1 MKAFYASKRHHADS
15 NAMLRLFF
23 YNATRRV
30 GGVNIVRGDMSR
42 LCLLA
47 QTPGCAYYMLAPDAR
62 TPFHTVGAVLFL
74 EPAAGAATQARVHH
88 APDAHV
94 VADFH
99 LRNVLAHGVALQVAF
114 ERQTLKPVFSLNS
127 L

>member
-1 MKAFYASKRHHADS
+1 MSGES
-15 NAMLRLFF
+15 LRLF
-23 YNATRRV
+23 
-30 GGVNIVRGDMSR
+30 
-42 LCLLA
+42 A

-99 LRNVLAHGVALQVAF
+99 LRNVLAHGVA
-114 ERQTLKPVFSLNS
+114 RYTLHLKEQRVGTRRSH
-127 L
+127 